1 MSKER
6 IKIAEELYDIMPAE
20 YQDLVKRAT
29 YGNEQRGWKDIG
41 NAKELIEE
49 HSLCAGCPESMAF
62 RYILASLPNPE
73 DTVMVGSTGCTSLVF
88 PHVAVHNI
96 HSLFGN
102 QNAIASGLKRALSVR
117 FPDRT
122 KDVVVLAGDG
132 ATVDIGL
139 DMTLQ
144 AWFRQEKFTTICF
157 DNELYANTGGQESGL
172 MQKGFVAKMAPVG
185 KSFEKVRLPEIARES
200 GCHYVVNCTV
210 SKPNLVEKVIKNAI
224 HVAREIGP
232 TYLQLYTPCILEI
245 GKNSMEGLHEM
256 RDSEKP
262 SERFAFKEFVSE
274 PARELLAELAAKEK
288 ERKAE
293 AKRQLASQTV
303 TV

>member
-6 IKIAEELYDIMPAE
+6 IKISEDLYDIMPSD
-20 YQDLVKRAT
+20 YQDLVKSAT
-29 YGNEQRGWKDIG
+29 YGKEDRGWKDIG
-41 NAKELIEE
+41 NSKELIEQ

-88 PHVAVHNI
+88 PMVAVHNI

-117 FPDRT
+117 FPGRT

-157 DNELYANTGGQESGL
+157 DNELYGNTGGQE
-172 MQKGFVAKMAPVG
+172 KGFVAKMAPMG
-185 KSFEKVRLPEIARES
+185 KLFDKVRLPEIARES
-200 GCHYVVNCTV
+200 GCHYVVQCTV
-210 SKPNLVEKVIKNAI
+210 SKPSLVEKVIKNAVMI
-224 HVAREIGP
+224 AREIGP

-245 GKNSMEGLHEM
+245 GKNSMEGLQEM

-262 SERFAFKEFVSE
+262 TERFAYKEYISE
-274 PARELLAELAAKEK
+274 PAKQLLAEMDAKNKEKKAAAKQLAAQG
-288 ERKAE
+288 A
-293 AKRQLASQTV
+293 
-303 TV
+303 

>member
-1 MSKER
+1 MGDFEEIYMSKEK
-6 IKIAEELYDIMPAE
+6 IKISEDLFDIMPSD
-20 YQDLVKRAT
+20 YQDLVKSST
-29 YGNEQRGWKDIG
+29 YGKEDRGWKDIG
-41 NAKELIEE
+41 TSKELIEQ

-88 PHVAVHNI
+88 PMVAVHNI

-139 DMTLQ
+139 DMTL
-144 AWFRQEKFTTICF
+144 
-157 DNELYANTGGQESGL
+157 YANTGGQESGL

-185 KSFEKVRLPEIARES
+185 KLFEKVRLPEIARES

-210 SKPNLVEKVIKNAI
+210 SKPSLVEKVIRNAVHI
-224 HVAREIGP
+224 AREIGP

-245 GKNSMEGLHEM
+245 GKNSMEGLQEM

-262 SERFAFKEFVSE
+262 TERFAYKEYVSE
-274 PARELLAELAAKEK
+274 PAKQLLAELAAKDK
-288 ERKAE
+288 ERKAA
-293 AKRQLASQTV
+293 AKQLAGQASA
-303 TV
+303 

>member
-1 MSKER
+1 MSKEKIR
-6 IKIAEELYDIMPAE
+6 INKEFYEIMPPE
-20 YQDLVKRAT
+20 YQELVEDAT
-29 YGNEQRGWKDIG
+29 YGESTRGWKDVG
-41 NAKELIEE
+41 ERKELIEE

-88 PHVAVHNI
+88 PMVALHNI

-102 QNAIASGLKRALSVR
+102 QNAVATGLKRALSVR
-117 FPDRT
+117 FPGRI

-144 AWFRQEKFTTICF
+144 SWFRQEKFTTICF

-172 MQKGFVAKMAPVG
+172 MQKGFVAKMAPTG
-185 KSFEKVRLPEIARES
+185 KTFEKVRLPEIARES
-200 GCHYVVNCTV
+200 GCVYVAHLTV
-210 SKPNLVEKVIKNAI
+210 SKPSRVEKCIKNA
-224 HVAREIGP
+224 VLLAREVGP
-232 TYLQLYTPCILEI
+232 TYIQMYTPCILEI
-245 GKNSMEGLHEM
+245 GKNSMEGLQEM

-262 SERFAFKEFVSE
+262 GERFAYKEYITDE
-274 PARELLAELAAKEK
+274 AKQYLAEI
-288 ERKAE
+288 E
-293 AKRQLASQTV
+293 AKQKEQKAALAGTR
-303 TV
+303 

>member
-6 IKIAEELYDIMPAE
+6 ITISPDLCDIMPPE
-20 YQDLVKRAT
+20 YQDLVSRAT
-29 YGNEQRGWKDIG
+29 YGKDDRGWKDIG
-41 NAKELIEE
+41 TSKELIEP

-88 PHVAVHNI
+88 PMVAVHNI

-117 FPDRT
+117 FPGRT

-185 KSFEKVRLPEIARES
+185 KLFDKVRLPEIARES
-200 GCHYVVNCTV
+200 GCHYVISCTV
-210 SKPNLVEKVIKNAI
+210 SKPSLVEKVVRNAVMI
-224 HVAREIGP
+224 AREIGP

-245 GKNSMEGLHEM
+245 GKNSMEGLQEM

-262 SERFAFKEFVSE
+262 TERFAYKEFISE
-274 PARELLAELAAKEK
+274 PAKELLAEIAAKAKEK
-288 ERKAE
+288 KDAATQLVLQE
-293 AKRQLASQTV
+293 A
-303 TV
+303 

>member
-6 IKIAEELYDIMPAE
+6 IKISEDLYDIMPSD
-20 YQDLVKRAT
+20 YQDLVKSAT
-29 YGNEQRGWKDIG
+29 YGKEDRGWKDIG
-41 NAKELIEE
+41 NAKELIEQ

-88 PHVAVHNI
+88 PMVAVHNI

-172 MQKGFVAKMAPVG
+172 MRKGFVAKMAPTG
-185 KSFEKVRLPEIARES
+185 KKFDKVRLPEIARES
-200 GCHYVVNCTV
+200 GCCYVVNLTV
-210 SKPNLVEKVIKNAI
+210 SKPSLVEKVIKNA
-224 HVAREIGP
+224 VLLAREVGP
-232 TYLQLYTPCILEI
+232 TYIQLYTPCILEI
-245 GKNSMEGLHEM
+245 GKNSMEGLQEM

-262 SERFAFKEFVSE
+262 TQRFAYKEYISDE
-274 PARELLAELAAKEK
+274 AKAYLADLDAKRKAAAAQLAAK
-288 ERKAE
+288 
-293 AKRQLASQTV
+293 S
-303 TV
+303 

>member
-1 MSKER
+1 MSKE
-6 IKIAEELYDIMPAE
+6 KIQICPEFYDIMPPE
-20 YQDLVKRAT
+20 YRDLVEQST
-29 YGNEQRGWKDIG
+29 YGKEGRGWKDIG
-41 NAKELIEE
+41 QTKELIED

-88 PHVAVHNI
+88 PHVALHNI

-102 QNAIASGLKRALSVR
+102 QNAVASGLKRALTVR
-117 FPDRT
+117 FPDRV

-172 MQKGFVAKMAPVG
+172 MQKGFVAKMAPKG
-185 KSFEKVRLPEIARES
+185 KQFEKVRLPEIAREC
-200 GCHYVVNCTV
+200 GVHYIVNLTV
-210 SKPNLVEKVIKNAI
+210 SKPSLVEKVVRNAVLI
-224 HVAREIGP
+224 AREIGP
-232 TYLQLYTPCILEI
+232 TYLQIYTPCILEI
-245 GKNSMEGLHEM
+245 GKNSMEGLQEM
-256 RDSEKP
+256 RDAEKP
-262 SERFAFKEFVSE
+262 GERFNYKEYVSDEAKEF
-274 PARELLAELAAKEK
+274 LADMNEKKKKQLAASATK
-288 ERKAE
+288 
-293 AKRQLASQTV
+293 S
-303 TV
+303 